1 MGTGAHSSE
10 TDSSSAKRSDAG
22 DDTGVRLDEC
32 FPQRQVLLMEQTW
45 YTSPEE
51 LENMSTTFASDI
63 YSLGVLIFEVLN
75 FLFLYRFTRAS
86 LFAIKAGQGHNKLSF
101 FLSVI
106 FPCLI
111 TEMSVIVLP
120 HYLKMLL
127 LYPEIWSSELL

>member
-63 YSLGVLIFEVLN
+63 YSLGVLIFEVLI
-75 FLFLYRFTRAS
+75 FFFFIVS
-86 LFAIKAGQGHNKLSF
+86 LEQACLQSKLVKAMANCPFF
-101 FLSVI
+101 FLLFFLV
-106 FPCLI
+106 
-111 TEMSVIVLP
+111 
-120 HYLKMLL
+120 
-127 LYPEIWSSELL
+127 

>member
-1 MGTGAHSSE
+1 
-10 TDSSSAKRSDAG
+10 
-22 DDTGVRLDEC
+22 
-32 FPQRQVLLMEQTW
+32 MEQTW

-75 FLFLYRFTRAS
+75 FLFLYCFTRAS
-86 LFAIKAGQGHNKLSF
+86 LFAIKAGQHHGKLSF

-111 TEMSVIVLP
+111 TEMSAIVLP
-120 HYLKMLL
+120 H
-127 LYPEIWSSELL
+127 